1 MATCRRGRTGRL
13 ALVLSLA
20 LGVVLVAA
28 APAGAAS
35 GSIIKWNVFRGPL
48 DDGYQCIAPA
58 PGGVYAAGFTD
69 GSSRDVLIAK
79 NSSANLNLGSRWWD
93 NPAAGGTDVAI
104 AEAVD
109 RFGNVAVAGSA
120 DGPASGAVNTDFL
133 VLKMSRSSEP
143 MWTAV
148 LDGGAMAADA
158 ASDVVCDRDGN
169 VYATGWRTATVG
181 ASFDYWTVKLDASDG
196 HVVWQQFYNSGVG
209 RSYGAN
215 AICLDA
221 AGNVYVTGGA
231 GSTDGGSD
239 MVTVKYDNLGN
250 QQWVVSTPG
259 PVSGDDWGTHI
270 ALGRS
275 GALFVAGTTPGAGGH
290 DFLLARLTVTGD
302 TTWVRTYDDVAHWD
316 DLARELRVGPSNS
329 PYVAGSMYSGNYSKS
344 RGTIVRWSAGGDR
357 LWARTWASTAGRP
370 AAFNDMVLDAA
381 GTAWCAGF
389 MVSPHTGHDK
399 EGLVCKYSS
408 SGRNVWASAWEGP
421 GRKDDMFTCLTLQ
434 GATGLFAAG
443 SSAYP
448 GRGTDAAIVK
458 YAR

>member
-231 GSTDGGSD
+231 GSADGGSD

-250 QQWVVSTPG
+250 QQWVVHTPG

-290 DFLLARLTVTGD
+290 DFLLAGIHRRPARRVQRHGARCGRHGVVRRLHGQSARRPRQGGSGLQVLLLRPERLGQRLGGPRPQGRHVHLPHPARRHGA
-302 TTWVRTYDDVAHWD
+302 VRG
-316 DLARELRVGPSNS
+316 RQLRVSGEGDGRGDREVRA
-329 PYVAGSMYSGNYSKS
+329 VAG
-344 RGTIVRWSAGGDR
+344 GGR
-357 LWARTWASTAGRP
+357 LRRVNRP
-370 AAFNDMVLDAA
+370 
-381 GTAWCAGF
+381 
-389 MVSPHTGHDK
+389 
-399 EGLVCKYSS
+399 
-408 SGRNVWASAWEGP
+408 
-421 GRKDDMFTCLTLQ
+421 
-434 GATGLFAAG
+434 
-443 SSAYP
+443 
-448 GRGTDAAIVK
+448 TD
-458 YAR
+458 